1 MKRKQLL
8 IMGLVVFLLTSLV
21 TIQGLG
27 KGQKKSFEFTE
38 ESVAKLCLSNALI
51 VANRGD
57 ADREKTDSKEPVA
70 EQGEIENT
78 EQPVIN
84 ETPAA
89 TTASAVETVDSKS
102 PQNIKIDSS
111 KPLVIIYHTHAT
123 EAYQPYP
130 EGNFHHVPEEGTVR
144 EVGDV
149 MTAELEKLGVQVI
162 HDKTIHDNPSYNQ
175 SYSRSL
181 ETIQALLAKYKN
193 PALVIDLHRDAAS
206 YTGNVGK
213 TAIVNGETVAKYDL
227 VIGQG
232 NANVQQLTALANT
245 INKTA
250 EELYPGYGG
259 KIIPKAYRFNEYV
272 SNNCILLEIGNNENN
287 IRDVKASAKSF
298 AHVIAEVI
306 KERQ

>member
-1 MKRKQLL
+1 
-8 IMGLVVFLLTSLV
+8 MGLVVFLLTSLV

-57 ADREKTDSKEPVA
+57 ADREKTNSNQEPVVA
-70 EQGEIENT
+70 QQGENEDNT
-78 EQPVIN
+78 PQPVVQ
-84 ETPAA
+84 ETPAV
-89 TTASAVETVDSKS
+89 TTAPAVETVDSKETK
-102 PQNIKIDSS
+102 NAIIDSS

-123 EAYQPYP
+123 ESYQPYP
-130 EGNFHHVPEEGTVR
+130 EGNFHHLPEEGTVR
-144 EVGDV
+144 DVGDV

-181 ETIQALLAKYKN
+181 ATIQSLLGKYKN

-232 NANVQQLTALANT
+232 NANVQQLTALATT
-245 INKTA
+245 INKKA
-250 EELYPGYGG
+250 EEMYPGYGG